1 MRMYHHKGWSLCLR
15 FAFAI
20 IGILLGFSGSLCFAV
35 IYQNYHCSAWAF
47 VSGVLALTT
56 LVLHLSVWKDIT
68 YSMDPMTFRRLMYTG
83 MIFSVLGTGAFIG
96 YLCKGILTHESG
108 VQIHGWFIVT
118 VWGWMT
124 WKWGFL
130 LFWYSKNYYNAL
142 IEVISDIL
150 AINQDD

>member
-1 MRMYHHKGWSLCLR
+1 M
-15 FAFAI
+15 
-20 IGILLGFSGSLCFAV
+20 LCFD
-35 IYQNYHCSAWAF
+35 
-47 VSGVLALTT
+47 L
-56 LVLHLSVWKDIT
+56 
-68 YSMDPMTFRRLMYTG
+68 
-83 MIFSVLGTGAFIG
+83 
-96 YLCKGILTHESG
+96 G